1 MQPATTED
9 VKTREDE
16 RLLIR
21 LAEVWWRSRP
31 GSPGLRWVT
40 VREAMKDPKIQDAL
54 ASLNWKPAA
63 SDKELYAA
71 FCAAAIGKG
80 PWKEQDF
87 DSWEMGNVDAEQL
100 TFRQKSD
107 HRKRDASRI
116 RKSTEPTAVTTTPKA
131 KPAAKV
137 ATQVAWPVIK
147 TSPPLTRAEEAD
159 KQTNI

>member
-21 LAEVWWRSRP
+21 LAEIWWRSRP

-54 ASLNWKPAA
+54 ASLSWKPAA

-71 FCAAAIGKG
+71 FCAAAVGKG
-80 PWKEQDF
+80 PWNK
-87 DSWEMGNVDAEQL
+87 
-100 TFRQKSD
+100 
-107 HRKRDASRI
+107 I
-116 RKSTEPTAVTTTPKA
+116 STLGKW
-131 KPAAKV
+131 
-137 ATQVAWPVIK
+137 ATS
-147 TSPPLTRAEEAD
+147 TL
-159 KQTNI
+159 NN